1 MRSRTASGLAART
14 RRCCLR
20 DTKNRCLVF
29 GLRKNQTA
37 TQRPKT
43 KDQRPNMK
51 ILVLMKQVA
60 NKDAILRINK
70 ESTWIEEADLSF
82 EVNESDGYAL
92 EEALRIREKVGGEVV
107 VCSMG
112 PQRAKSVI
120 KDALA
125 RGADRAIHVVGDN
138 ISHLSP
144 FAAASVLADA
154 VRDEQADLIMT
165 GLQSDDYGNG
175 QTGVILAELLG
186 LPHATIVIEIDA
198 TGEQLRVKRELESG
212 WYQWYTMPK
221 PALLTIQSGIS
232 QIRYATLRGIMAAKK
247 KEIKEV
253 TAAADIA
260 SQPSHQQIEKIYLPQ
275 KTKQTQLLG
284 GGDAKKGAVE
294 LAEKLRSEARV
305 I

>member
-1 MRSRTASGLAART
+1 
-14 RRCCLR
+14 
-20 DTKNRCLVF
+20 
-29 GLRKNQTA
+29 
-37 TQRPKT
+37 
-43 KDQRPNMK
+43 MK

-70 ESTWIEEADLSF
+70 EGTWIEEGDLSF
-82 EVNESDGYAL
+82 EVSESDGYAL
-92 EEALRIREKVGGEVV
+92 EEGLRVREKLTGEVV

-112 PQRAKSVI
+112 PARVKSVI

-138 ISHLSP
+138 LGTLSP
-144 FAAASVLADA
+144 YAAASALADA
-154 VRDEQADLIMT
+154 IREEKPDLILT
-165 GLQSDDYGNG
+165 GLQSDDYGYG

-186 LPHATIVIEIDA
+186 LPHATIVIEVDA
-198 TGEQLRVKRELESG
+198 SGEQLRVKRELESG
-212 WYQWYTMPK
+212 WYQWYTMPT

-232 QIRYATLRGIMAAKK
+232 QIRYATLKGIMAAKK

-253 TAAADIA
+253 QPAAGIVER
-260 SQPSHQQIEKIYLPQ
+260 PSHQKIAKIYLPQ

-284 GGDAKKGAVE
+284 NGDAKAGAVE
-294 LAEKLRSEARV
+294 LAQKLHTEARV